1 MEQEGKKDIAKLL
14 SEGKAVQ
21 ISPRGYSMYPLF
33 IPGRDEAVIVPADP
47 GKLRPGDVVLY
58 RREGGML
65 VLHRL
70 RRRRAEGL
78 YFAGDNQTQ
87 VEGPLKPE
95 QVIGVLAAFVRKGRR
110 VSVRNPVYR
119 LLSFVWMELMPVR
132 RLLRALLR
140 R

>member
-1 MEQEGKKDIAKLL
+1 MEREEKKDIAKLL

-21 ISPRGYSMYPLF
+21 IFPQGYSMYPLF
-33 IPGRDEAVIVPADP
+33 IPGRDEAVIIPADS
-47 GKLRPGDVVLY
+47 GKLRRGDVVLY
-58 RREGGML
+58 RREGGLL

-70 RRRRAEGL
+70 RRRTEEGL

-87 VEGPLKPE
+87 EEGPLKPE
-95 QVIGVLAAFVRKGRR
+95 QVIGVLAAFVRKGHR

-119 LLSFVWMELMPVR
+119 LVSLMWMELMPVR
-132 RLLRALLR
+132 GLLRALLR

>member
-1 MEQEGKKDIAKLL
+1 MEREEKKDIAKLL

-21 ISPRGYSMYPLF
+21 IFPQGYSMYPLF
-33 IPGRDEAVIVPADP
+33 IPGRDEAVIIPADP
-47 GKLRPGDVVLY
+47 GKLRRGDVVLY
-58 RREGGML
+58 RREGGLL

-70 RRRRAEGL
+70 RRRTEEGL

-87 VEGPLKPE
+87 EEGPLKSE

-119 LLSFVWMELMPVR
+119 LLSLLWMELMPVR
-132 RLLRALLR
+132 GLLRALLR

>member
-33 IPGRDEAVIVPADP
+33 VPGRDEAVIVPADP
-47 GKLRPGDVVLY
+47 GKLRPGDVFLY

-70 RRRRAEGL
+70 RRRKAEGL

-119 LLSFVWMELMPVR
+119 LLSFMWMELMPVR
-132 RLLRALLR
+132 GLLRALLR